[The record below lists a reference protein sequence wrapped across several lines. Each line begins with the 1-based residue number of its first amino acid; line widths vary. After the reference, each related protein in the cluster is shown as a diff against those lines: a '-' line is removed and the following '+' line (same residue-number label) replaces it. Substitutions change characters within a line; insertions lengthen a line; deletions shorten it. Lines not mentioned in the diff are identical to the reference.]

1 MRKIPNYAS
10 LFLKNSI
17 LLVMPFSR
25 GKKKKKIPEL
35 LGFGKLKRL
44 VTEQRLKISTIN
56 VRILSGMK
64 CSLNNL
70 WSGKILLQ
78 AGFTIGT
85 QNPVT

>member
-25 GKKKKKIPEL
+25 GKKKKIPKL
-35 LGFGKLKRL
+35 FCFGKLKRL
-44 VTEQRLKISTIN
+44 VTEQRLKFSTIN